1 MTELLT
7 DKRAQMGMSVSVFYE
22 KMKLFADRPSIK
34 LETRVTKSYRW
45 QTFGPTDTG
54 KSPGEFQK
62 VYLEK
67 NKNIM

>member
-1 MTELLT
+1 M
-7 DKRAQMGMSVSVFYE
+7 DMSVSVFYE

-45 QTFGPTDTG
+45 NFKQTFGPTDTG

-62 VYLEK
+62 VYLGK